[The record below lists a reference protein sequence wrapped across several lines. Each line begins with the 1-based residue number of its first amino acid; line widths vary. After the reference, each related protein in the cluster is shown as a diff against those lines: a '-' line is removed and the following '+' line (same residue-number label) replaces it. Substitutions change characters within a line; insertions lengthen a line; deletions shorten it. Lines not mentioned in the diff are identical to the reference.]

1 MKISSKR
8 KIVDN
13 EKVDTRFGE
22 DAENNLYIM
31 NKMYAIIRVV
41 KDVKKQ

>member
-13 EKVDTRFGE
+13 EKVDMRFGE

-31 NKMYAIIRVV
+31 NKMDAIIRVV